1 MIFCDKTVQNRV
13 RCDMIIVERKSMSS
27 FYPQYD
33 LAGRIQHTKLDTGF
47 DGLQSGRMSRV
58 ETQNGPDFKQVMSGL
73 VENLNTELNAPD
85 NMLKDVMSGN
95 KNVDIHDVM
104 TAMAKSEIT
113 INVATQITGKVI
125 QAYDKVMQIQV

>member
-1 MIFCDKTVQNRV
+1 M
-13 RCDMIIVERKSMSS
+13 ES

-47 DGLQSGRMSRV
+47 ADMPSARMSRV
-58 ETQNGPDFKQVMSGL
+58 EDQASPDFKQVMSGL
-73 VENLNTELNAPD
+73 IENLNTELNAPD
-85 NMLKDVMSGN
+85 NLLKDVMSGS

-104 TAMAKSEIT
+104 TAMSKSEIS

>member
-1 MIFCDKTVQNRV
+1 MFN
-13 RCDMIIVERKSMSS
+13 S

-33 LAGRIQHTKLDTGF
+33 LAGRIQHTKLDTGV
-47 DGLQSGRMSRV
+47 GQMPSARMSRV
-58 ETQNGPDFKQVMSGL
+58 ETPDTADFKQVMSGL

-85 NMLKDVMSGN
+85 NLLKDIMSGSN
-95 KNVDIHDVM
+95 NVDIHDVM
-104 TAMAKSEIT
+104 TAMAKSEIS